1 MIPSKIQSGS
11 STFQQPTQPDSDDL
25 LKVKCLLMTFLE
37 KATELGAMY
46 ANEAG
51 RNTVTAQDVKYS
63 MQYLA
68 HEFMD
73 SPDMVEQAEANLPLW
88 YDKPTIDAVNHCTED
103 MKASMESVDES
114 ESESEAES
122 DDGTSTSSTEDEFT
136 EIVFSENPIVL
147 KMNQYNRE
155 WSTWEPTD
163 QVQISMKN
171 AIDKLATE

>member
-1 MIPSKIQSGS
+1 MQLVN
-11 STFQQPTQPDSDDL
+11 DY
-25 LKVKCLLMTFLE
+25 
-37 KATELGAMY
+37 TE
-46 ANEAG
+46 E
-51 RNTVTAQDVKYS
+51 T
-63 MQYLA
+63 
-68 HEFMD
+68 
-73 SPDMVEQAEANLPLW
+73 
-88 YDKPTIDAVNHCTED
+88 
-103 MKASMESVDES
+103 KASMESVDES

-122 DDGTSTSSTEDEFT
+122 DDGTSTCSTEDEFT